1 MAPKR
6 RLEDDHDDTDHD
18 TGHSSTDRPPAKK
31 TTSKLLRSLPD
42 QADTLGA
49 APIAASMSNA
59 ASDSDV
65 TEEPATTTADNG
77 LDVTP
82 THEPPKRIM
91 NVWTPEEIEFLT
103 LVYEKLELIRSEDD
117 SFMITNNNVYEAY
130 ERHFGTGRDR
140 KSIYMRL
147 FRRDGSRLDNLYQ
160 QHGASKKKTA
170 GRKLYKLN
178 ITQEELDA
186 YVKDGHVSSN
196 FTESDAANPSQP
208 ASVTATEDGISS
220 PLNSSIAGNLTENP
234 ET

>member
-65 TEEPATTTADNG
+65 TEEPTTTTADNG

-82 THEPPKRIM
+82 THKTPKRIM
-91 NVWTPEEIEFLT
+91 NV
-103 LVYEKLELIRSEDD
+103 
-117 SFMITNNNVYEAY
+117 
-130 ERHFGTGRDR
+130 
-140 KSIYMRL
+140 
-147 FRRDGSRLDNLYQ
+147 
-160 QHGASKKKTA
+160 
-170 GRKLYKLN
+170 
-178 ITQEELDA
+178 
-186 YVKDGHVSSN
+186 
-196 FTESDAANPSQP
+196 
-208 ASVTATEDGISS
+208 
-220 PLNSSIAGNLTENP
+220 
-234 ET
+234 